1 MSKHD
6 SGDFTLSMSLSKKH
20 LNTNPEAVAFDLNM
34 ISARLKSALPEISFA
49 LLLGSAQDGLVKARS
64 DFDLAVYLQPYRP
77 DLDLYGAIDAALAD
91 LLPGVRIDIGFLNKA
106 EPVYRFESLKGT
118 LLFARDRELYARFFS
133 LTCREYESQMASY
146 ERQLKYR
153 KQAKHAV

>member
-1 MSKHD
+1 
-6 SGDFTLSMSLSKKH
+6 MSLSKKY
-20 LNTNPEAVAFDLNM
+20 LNTNPEAVPFDLNE
-34 ISARLKSALPEISFA
+34 ISDRLQSALPEISFA
-49 LLLGSAQDGLVKARS
+49 LLLGSAQGGLVKARS
-64 DFDLAVYLQPYRP
+64 DFDLAVYLQPYKP
-77 DLDLYGAIDAALAD
+77 ELDFYGAIDDALAD
-91 LLPGVRIDIGFLNKA
+91 LLPDVRIDTGFLNKA

-118 LLFARDRELYARFFS
+118 LLFARDKEFYARFFS